1 MATQRLESGQMQLR
15 GAGNVPMVQVQP
27 QQVDFVGP
35 RVAAQASN
43 QLAQII
49 DRMTASTLEVGKQMR
64 IEEGLQYANENRL
77 TEAQLL
83 IAKGEAPGKLDLPT
97 TRSFGY
103 FAQAVAKARSIE
115 ISSHLEKEGRNELAK
130 LIPQIDNGTI
140 TPEQAQQKITA
151 VVDGY
156 GKSEFA
162 KADPEAMIKFR
173 ATMLTHGSTVMNR
186 AYERE
191 AQQQAELK
199 KIKAEQEYENST
211 VLVKAAIERGYWEI
225 PGTQDQPTQRKSIE
239 ALIDVERKNV
249 ENRAVTLGSAAVQKE
264 YKDKFEKMV
273 SDAKIDVLS
282 TFVTDTSFA
291 ANAMGAIARLD
302 KNDVG
307 NKYSDVWNTMTFAE
321 KAKVR
326 QNLRQ
331 TQIERQTTQ
340 DQATKDLDMQ
350 DSILAAQL
358 QSEYFATRKKET
370 LQALQALSIRNPKI
384 ISPETVFEL
393 PEKAKLQQKPN
404 FKAEYLLKD
413 EIFRGLHPSPDS
425 AKTRAIQLGIGYEQF
440 VEKIFPYFNTRNNA
454 DLNDVQNMFRNVAK
468 IVPGQLNVGQK
479 QATAFLALEKKFN
492 KEFPL
497 AVSEAIKKNQNPPTA
512 KAFAQSIID
521 GRINS
526 NANKLIENNYSAL
539 NDKYGINGSVRKT
552 QIVFGEDSNYADI
565 ASQAAR
571 LKLTENDLNDIRQR
585 LNIIDAKR
593 QELDAQ

>member
-1 MATQRLESGQMQLR
+1 MAIQRLESGQMQLR
-15 GAGNVPMVQVQP
+15 GAGGVPMVQVQP

-35 RVAAQASN
+35 RVAAQASS

-64 IEEGLQYANENRL
+64 IEEGLQYVNENRL

-83 IAKGEAPGKLDLPT
+83 IAKGETPEKLDLPT

-115 ISSHLEKEGRNELAK
+115 ISSHFEKEGRNELAK

-140 TPEQAQQKITA
+140 TPEQAQQKIIA

-186 AYERE
+186 AYEKQ

-199 KIKAEQEYENST
+199 KIKFEQEYENST

-225 PGTQDQPTQRKSIE
+225 PGTENEPTQRKSIE
-239 ALIDVERKNV
+239 ALIDVERTNV

-273 SDAKIDVLS
+273 SDTKIDVLS
-282 TFVTDTSFA
+282 TFVTETSFA
-291 ANAMGAIARLD
+291 TNAMNAIARLD

-307 NKYSDVWNTMTFAE
+307 DKYSDVWNTMSFVE

-331 TQIERQTTQ
+331 TQIERQTTK
-340 DQATKDLDMQ
+340 DQADKDTDMQ
-350 DSILAAQL
+350 DSIAAAEL
-358 QSEYFATRKKET
+358 LSVYFQNRDKEALKK
-370 LQALQALSIRNPKI
+370 LQALSIRNPKI

-404 FKAEYLLKD
+404 FKAEYLLKN
-413 EIFRGLHPSPDS
+413 EIFNGLHPTPDS
-425 AKTRAIQLGIGYEQF
+425 AKNRAFELGIGYEQF

-454 DLNDVQNMFRNVAK
+454 DLNDVQNMFKNVAK
-468 IVPGQLNVGQK
+468 IVPGQSNVGAK
-479 QATAFLALEKKFN
+479 QATAFAALEKKFN
-492 KEFPL
+492 REFPL
-497 AVSEAIKKNQNPPTA
+497 AVSEAKKKNQNPPTA

-521 GRINS
+521 RRMNS
-526 NANKLIENNYSAL
+526 NANKLIEDNFGVL
-539 NDKYGINGSVRKT
+539 NDRYGVNGTIRKT
-552 QIVFGEDSNYADI
+552 QIVFNDESNYSDI
-565 ASQAAR
+565 ASQKAR
-571 LKLTENDLNDIRQR
+571 LGLTDNDLSDIRQR
-585 LNIIDAKR
+585 LNIIDKKR
-593 QELDAQ
+593 QELDAE

>member
-1 MATQRLESGQMQLR
+1 MAIQRLESGQMQLR
-15 GAGNVPMVQVQP
+15 GAGGVPMVQVQP

-35 RVAAQASN
+35 RVAAQASS

-64 IEEGLQYANENRL
+64 IEEGLQYVNENRL

-83 IAKGEAPGKLDLPT
+83 IAKGETPEKLDLPT

-115 ISSHLEKEGRNELAK
+115 ISSHFEKEGRNELAK

-140 TPEQAQQKITA
+140 TPEQAQQKIIA

-186 AYERE
+186 AYEKQ

-199 KIKAEQEYENST
+199 KIKFEQEYENST

-225 PGTQDQPTQRKSIE
+225 PGTENEPTQRKSIE
-239 ALIDVERKNV
+239 ALIDVERTNV
-249 ENRAVTLGSAAVQKE
+249 GNRAVTLGSAAVQKE

-273 SDAKIDVLS
+273 SDTKIDVLS
-282 TFVTDTSFA
+282 TFVTETSFA
-291 ANAMGAIARLD
+291 TNAMNAIARLD

-307 NKYSDVWNTMTFAE
+307 DKYSDVWNTMSFVE

-331 TQIERQTTQ
+331 TQIERQTTK
-340 DQATKDLDMQ
+340 DQADKDTDMQ
-350 DSILAAQL
+350 DSIAAAEL
-358 QSEYFATRKKET
+358 LSVYFQNRDKEALKK
-370 LQALQALSIRNPKI
+370 LQALSIRNPKI

-404 FKAEYLLKD
+404 FKAEYLLKN
-413 EIFRGLHPSPDS
+413 EIFNGLHPTPDS
-425 AKTRAIQLGIGYEQF
+425 AKNRAFELGIGYEQF

-454 DLNDVQNMFRNVAK
+454 DLNDVQNMFKNVAK
-468 IVPGQLNVGQK
+468 IVPGQSNVGAK
-479 QATAFLALEKKFN
+479 QATAFAALEKKFN
-492 KEFPL
+492 REFPL
-497 AVSEAIKKNQNPPTA
+497 AVSEAKKKNQNPPTA

-521 GRINS
+521 RRMNS
-526 NANKLIENNYSAL
+526 NANKLIEDNFGVL
-539 NDKYGINGSVRKT
+539 NDRYGVNGTIRKT
-552 QIVFGEDSNYADI
+552 QIVFNDESNYSDI
-565 ASQAAR
+565 ASQKAR
-571 LKLTENDLNDIRQR
+571 LGLSDNDLSDIRQR
-585 LNIIDAKR
+585 LNIIDKKR
-593 QELDAQ
+593 QELDAE

>member
-15 GAGNVPMVQVQP
+15 GAGGVPMVQVQP

-35 RVAAQASN
+35 RVAAQASS

-64 IEEGLQYANENRL
+64 IEEGLQYVNENRL

-83 IAKGEAPGKLDLPT
+83 IAKGETPEKLDLPT

-115 ISSHLEKEGRNELAK
+115 ISSHFEKEGRNELAK

-140 TPEQAQQKITA
+140 TPEQAQQKIIA
-151 VVDGY
+151 VVNGY

-186 AYERE
+186 AYEKQ

-199 KIKAEQEYENST
+199 KIKFEQEYENST

-225 PGTQDQPTQRKSIE
+225 PGTENEPTQRKSIE
-239 ALIDVERKNV
+239 ALIDVERTNL

-264 YKDKFEKMV
+264 AKDRFEKMV
-273 SDAKIDVLS
+273 SDTKIDVLS
-282 TFVTDTSFA
+282 TFVTETSFA
-291 ANAMGAIARLD
+291 TNAMNAIARLD

-307 NKYSDVWNTMTFAE
+307 DKYSDVWNTMSFVE

-331 TQIERQTTQ
+331 TQIERQTTK
-340 DQATKDLDMQ
+340 DQADKDTDMQ
-350 DSILAAQL
+350 DSIAAAEL
-358 QSEYFATRKKET
+358 LSVYFQTRDKET
-370 LQALQALSIRNPKI
+370 LKKLQALSIRNPKI

-393 PEKAKLQQKPN
+393 PEKAKLPQKPN
-404 FKAEYLLKD
+404 FKGEYLLKD
-413 EIFRGLHPSPDS
+413 EIFRGLHPTPDS
-425 AKTRAIQLGIGYEQF
+425 AKNRAIELGIGYEQF
-440 VEKIFPYFNTRNNA
+440 VEKVFPYFNTRNNA
-454 DLNDVQNMFRNVAK
+454 DLNDVQNMFKNVAK
-468 IVPGQLNVGQK
+468 IVPGQSNVGAK
-479 QATAFLALEKKFN
+479 QATAFAALEKKFN
-492 KEFPL
+492 REFPL
-497 AVSEAIKKNQNPPTA
+497 AVSEAKKKNQNPPTA

-521 GRINS
+521 RRMNS
-526 NANKLIENNYSAL
+526 NANKLIEDNFGVL
-539 NDKYGINGSVRKT
+539 NDRYGVNGTIRKT
-552 QIVFGEDSNYADI
+552 QIVFNDESNYSDI
-565 ASQAAR
+565 ASQKAR
-571 LKLTENDLNDIRQR
+571 LGLSDNDLSDIRQR
-585 LNIIDAKR
+585 LNIIDKKR
-593 QELDAQ
+593 QELDAE

>member
-64 IEEGLQYANENRL
+64 IEEGWQYAEENRL

-83 IAKGEAPGKLDLPT
+83 IAKGETPEKLNLPT

-115 ISSHLEKEGRNELAK
+115 ISGHFEQEGRNELAR

-140 TPEQAQQKITA
+140 TPEQARQKITA

-156 GKSEFA
+156 SKSELA
-162 KADPEAMIKFR
+162 KEPEAMIKFR
-173 ATMLTHGSTVMNR
+173 ATMLAHGNTVMNR

-191 AQQQAELK
+191 AQQQSELK
-199 KIKAEQEYENST
+199 KIKVDQEFENST
-211 VLVKAAIERGYWEI
+211 ILVKAAIERGYWEI
-225 PGTQDQPTQRKSIE
+225 PGTKEMPTQRKSIE

-249 ENRAVTLGSAAVQKE
+249 DNRAVTIGSAAVQKE

-282 TFVTDTSFA
+282 TFATDTSFA
-291 ANAMGAIARLD
+291 TNAMNAIGKLD
-302 KNDVG
+302 KNEVG
-307 NKYSDVWNTMTFAE
+307 KYIDVWNTMSFSE

-340 DQATKDLDMQ
+340 DQADKDTDELDT
-350 DSILAAQL
+350 IAAAEL
-358 QSEYFATRKKET
+358 QSEYFRTGDKKVLDK
-370 LQALQALSIRNPKI
+370 LQSLSIRNPKI

-393 PEKAKLQQKPN
+393 PEKRKVPQKPN
-404 FKAEYLLKD
+404 FKGEYLLKD

-425 AKTRAIQLGIGYEQF
+425 AKNRAIELGIGYEQF

-468 IVPGQLNVGQK
+468 IVPGQLNVGNK

-492 KEFPL
+492 REFPL
-497 AVSEAIKKNQNPPTA
+497 AVAEARKKNQNPPTA
-512 KAFAQSIID
+512 KAFAQSIIES
-521 GRINS
+521 RTS
-526 NANKLIENNYSAL
+526 SAANKMIENNYSAL
-539 NDKYGINGSVRKT
+539 NDKYGINGSIRKT
-552 QIVFGEDSNYADI
+552 QIVFGEDSSYADI

-585 LNIIDAKR
+585 LNIIDTKR
-593 QELDAQ
+593 QELDAE

>member
-83 IAKGEAPGKLDLPT
+83 IAKGETPGELDLPT
-97 TRSFGY
+97 KRSFGY

-156 GKSEFA
+156 GKSQFA

-173 ATMLTHGSTVMNR
+173 ATMLTHGNTVMNR

-191 AQQQAELK
+191 AQQQSELK
-199 KIKAEQEYENST
+199 KIKFEQEYENST

-273 SDAKIDVLS
+273 SDVKIDVLS
-282 TFVTDTSFA
+282 TFVTNTSFA
-291 ANAMGAIARLD
+291 TNAMGAIARLD

-307 NKYSDVWNTMTFAE
+307 DKYSDVWNTMTFVE

-340 DQATKDLDMQ
+340 DQAAKDLDMQ
-350 DSILAAQL
+350 DSIEAAKL
-358 QSEYFATRKKET
+358 QSEFFATRDKKI
-370 LQALQALSIRNPKI
+370 LQALQAISIRNPKI

-425 AKTRAIQLGIGYEQF
+425 AKTRAIKLGIGYEQF

-468 IVPGQLNVGQK
+468 IVPGQLNVGRN

-497 AVSEAIKKNQNPPTA
+497 AVSEAIKKKQTPPTA

-552 QIVFGEDSNYADI
+552 QIVFGEDSSYADI

-585 LNIIDAKR
+585 LNIIDTKR